1 MTVERTGREVAA
13 WRRVKISP
21 GQRAGRIILGLGAAV
36 GGVLLLTVAA
46 SGFAMVLEMLLVI
59 AGLDLIVTG
68 VTGHCPL
75 YQRLGLTP
83 RALRSR

>member
-1 MTVERTGREVAA
+1 
-13 WRRVKISP
+13 
-21 GQRAGRIILGLGAAV
+21 
-36 GGVLLLTVAA
+36 
-46 SGFAMVLEMLLVI
+46 MVLEMLLVI